1 MKGEAAKRAFIQ
13 LRAEGKSYSAIAAEL
28 NISKS
33 TCTAW
38 ERELGAEITEAQQIT
53 RDELTTAYRMTA
65 EARVA
70 ELKGT
75 LDSINAALAQKDLAQ
90 LPADKLLA
98 LKLKY
103 TNALASAS
111 ICQEN
116 EAMFRSPGASL

>member
-1 MKGEAAKRAFIQ
+1 MKDEATKRAFIR
-13 LRAEGKSYSAIAAEL
+13 LRAEGKSYTAIAAEL

-38 ERELGAEITEAQQIT
+38 ERELQAEITEAQQIT

-65 EARVA
+65 EARVKA
-70 ELKGT
+70 LGET
-75 LDSINAALAQKDLAQ
+75 LESIDNALAQKDLTQ

-103 TNALASAS
+103 TNALATAS

>member
-1 MKGEAAKRAFIQ
+1 LKDEATKRAFIR
-13 LRAEGKSYSAIAAEL
+13 LRAEGKSYTAIAAEL

-38 ERELGAEITEAQQIT
+38 ERELQAEITEAQQIT

-65 EARVA
+65 EARVKA
-70 ELKGT
+70 LGET
-75 LDSINAALAQKDLAQ
+75 LESIDNALAQKDLTQ

-103 TNALASAS
+103 TNALATAS

>member
-1 MKGEAAKRAFIQ
+1 MKDEATKRAFVR
-13 LRAEGKSYSAIAAEL
+13 LRAEGKSYTAIAAEL

-38 ERELGAEITEAQQIT
+38 ERELQAEITEAQQIT

-65 EARVA
+65 EARVK
-70 ELKGT
+70 ELGET
-75 LDSINAALAQKDLAQ
+75 LDSINAALAQKDLTQ

-103 TNALASAS
+103 TSALATAS

>member
-1 MKGEAAKRAFIQ
+1 MKDEATKRAFVR
-13 LRAEGKSYSAIAAEL
+13 LRAEGKSYTAIAAEL

-38 ERELGAEITEAQQIT
+38 ERELQAEITKAQQIT

-65 EARVA
+65 EARVK
-70 ELKGT
+70 ELGET
-75 LDSINAALAQKDLAQ
+75 LDSINAALAQKDLTQ

-103 TNALASAS
+103 TSALATAS